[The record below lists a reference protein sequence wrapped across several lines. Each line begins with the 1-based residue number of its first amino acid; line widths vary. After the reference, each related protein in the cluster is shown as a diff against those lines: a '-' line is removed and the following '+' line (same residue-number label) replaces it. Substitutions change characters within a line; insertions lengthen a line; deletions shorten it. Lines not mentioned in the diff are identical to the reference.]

1 MRRTVIRTE
10 EKWFSITSYAES
22 ESQREPY
29 DYNIVYY
36 NQYYKNDEEC
46 EELLEKAKK
55 DYIER
60 KPFGRK
66 PPVLEIFW
74 NLVSQETKYDY

>member
-10 EKWFSITSYAES
+10 KKWFSITSYVES

-46 EELLEKAKK
+46 KELLEKAKT
-55 DYIER
+55 DYVER
-60 KPFGRK
+60 KPLGRK
-66 PPVLEIFW
+66 P
-74 NLVSQETKYDY
+74 QY